1 MMIFSDADQKAR
13 LCYNEIENE
22 GFTIGL
28 CQQDKEVKYLG
39 YQHISVRFNFS
50 LQKWTKC
57 KFVFKRQKNQFRN
70 TVRRMR

>member
-22 GFTIGL
+22 GITISL
-28 CQQDKEVKYLG
+28 CQEDRKVKYLG
-39 YQHISVRFNFS
+39 YQHISVRLNFP

-57 KFVFKRQKNQFRN
+57 KFVFKRQKNQF
-70 TVRRMR
+70 